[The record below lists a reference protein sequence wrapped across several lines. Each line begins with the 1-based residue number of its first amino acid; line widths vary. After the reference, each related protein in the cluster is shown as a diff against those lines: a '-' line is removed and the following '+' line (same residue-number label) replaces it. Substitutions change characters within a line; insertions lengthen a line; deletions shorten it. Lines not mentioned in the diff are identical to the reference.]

1 MIRIVVADDQEM
13 IRSGLKTILEAEG
26 DIEVVGEAGDG
37 EAVVDVVKRYTPDL
51 VLMDIRMPKV
61 DGIEATRR
69 LKDSKVLILTT
80 FHLDEYVLRALVAG
94 ASGFLLKDATSEQLV
109 AAVRAVYSGDSALS
123 KSVTQTLV
131 RFINQNNKDPLPPP
145 PRLSELTARELEVLM
160 LIAKGL
166 SNQEIGSELFLSEAT
181 VKTHVSKLLYKLQ
194 LRDRVQAVVFVHKYG
209 ILS

>member
-1 MIRIVVADDQEM
+1 M

-26 DIEVVGEAGDG
+26 DIEVIGEAGDG
-37 EAVVDVVKRYTPDL
+37 EAVVEVVKQCLPDV

-69 LKDSKVLILTT
+69 LKDTKVLILTT

-109 AAVRAVYSGDSALS
+109 AAVRAVHSGDSALS

-131 RFINQNNKDPLPPP
+131 RFVNQNHKTSLTPPP
-145 PRLSELTARELEVLM
+145 HLSELTARELEVLT
-160 LIAKGL
+160 LISKGL
-166 SNQEIGSELFLSEAT
+166 SNQEIGNKLFLSEAT
-181 VKTHVSKLLYKLQ
+181 VKTHVSKVLYKLQ
-194 LRDRVQAVVFVHKYG
+194 LRDRVQAVVFAHKYG
-209 ILS
+209 ILP

>member
-1 MIRIVVADDQEM
+1 M

-26 DIEVVGEAGDG
+26 DIEVIGEAGDG
-37 EAVVDVVKRYTPDL
+37 EAVVEVVKQCLPDV

-69 LKDSKVLILTT
+69 LKDTKVLILTT

-109 AAVRAVYSGDSALS
+109 AAVRAVHSGDSALS

-131 RFINQNNKDPLPPP
+131 RFVNQNHKNALTPPP
-145 PRLSELTARELEVLM
+145 HLSELTARELEVLT
-160 LIAKGL
+160 LISKGL
-166 SNQEIGSELFLSEAT
+166 SNQEIGNKLFLSEAT
-181 VKTHVSKLLYKLQ
+181 VKTHVSKVLYKLQ
-194 LRDRVQAVVFVHKYG
+194 LRDRVQAVVFAHKYG
-209 ILS
+209 ILP